1 MVAKKNSSDTPTGRI
16 SQIASRIKD
25 ELAKELAEFKN
36 TPLGKK
42 ATKFAGL
49 VEKEIGGD
57 GIMTFVGYDK
67 GLGSTWDA
75 KSDDYG
81 KQCQRCNTFENGIV
95 NQGMFQFRQLD
106 STMYQTWLDWFAKH
120 DKLGDIAK
128 INFFYISNS
137 LVDAASPLMDIFPV
151 VNIYHSAIGMTFE
164 DKNGKIIRSAILELE
179 FGSNPGLSATINR
192 YLAPQMCM
200 SSIKNPDGSVKS
212 PLDFDEEEFIENL
225 FIDTSGAF
233 SSFFFDFVEKD
244 DGLTQDIVEAQR
256 CVVLDSWGSGAPMPY
271 NNLMRQA
278 YTAGDLYSAYDK
290 ACNGV
295 FKGLQGDA
303 DGKIF
308 LLCGFGPSPL
318 TTQAGAIVNF
328 ASTTNMDIFK
338 RLFHWSYQSYGQCS
352 RSFDN
357 NLQYYCILG
366 VDKVTPLDWLSN
378 SEIKEKMKLPNII
391 STDNGWI
398 REMRG
403 RTTHCNTVAAVY
415 ITLLDM
421 WSKNPPNDGTVQMHT
436 DWEGP
441 IQDVHHYMVNPTIAN
456 FPLVNLPEGWEYGVS
471 IQELNTNEKYKD
483 DKRKYYEFYWFVR
496 MMGEGMLQ
504 IAIPQSLGSTDAG
517 QAGGGNS
524 MFAKAYYY
532 LLEAFGD
539 SKVASTVVKE
549 VFSKADASKRYTEIH
564 QILQVLLVMYVVF
577 KFGLYEDVYWVTGQ
591 SMQDINGKFIQGV
604 TNGYPTV
611 FKIPLKDNVDVLL
624 SYIESVVGM
633 YQSQDRSY
641 DGMNAGQIYAL
652 NHNKASKQLGIYS
665 TLDQVNR
672 WSHPFP
678 NNKFYMWF
686 PGKKIYNECQYI
698 NYPDGIELYFADYN
712 YELVPKTS
720 DSDSLHLSIQNYKGN
735 AMDHDGKKSRSYK
748 TGTVVVILVTVVILI
763 IIFGLYMATRTRKR

>member
-1 MVAKKNSSDTPTGRI
+1 MVAEKKSSDTPTTSGRI
-16 SQIASRIKD
+16 AQIASQIKA
-25 ELAKELAEFKN
+25 ELAEELNEFKN

-67 GLGSTWDA
+67 GLGTTWDS

-81 KQCQRCNTFENGIV
+81 KECQRCNTFENGIV

-106 STMYQTWLDWFAKH
+106 NTMYQEWLGWLAKH
-120 DKLGDIAK
+120 DKMGDIAK
-128 INFFYISNS
+128 INFFYLSNS

-151 VNIYHSAIGMTFE
+151 VNIYHSAIGVTFE
-164 DKNGKIIRSAILELE
+164 DRSGNIIRSAIIELE
-179 FGSNPGLSATINR
+179 FGDNPGLSATINR

-200 SSIKNPDGSVKS
+200 SAVRNADGTTKS

-244 DGLTQDIVEAQR
+244 DYLTESIVNGQK
-256 CVVLDSWGSGAPMPY
+256 CVVLDSWKSGAPMPY
-271 NNLMRQA
+271 NKMMRQA
-278 YTAGDLYSAYDK
+278 YTAGDLYNAYHK
-290 ACNGV
+290 ASNGV

-303 DGKIF
+303 DGRIF
-308 LLCGFGPSPL
+308 LLCGFGPSPI
-318 TTQAGAIVNF
+318 TTQAGAVINF
-328 ASTTNMDIFK
+328 ASTSNMDIFK

-378 SEIKEKMKLPNII
+378 DQIQEKLKLPNII

-403 RTTHCNTVAAVY
+403 RTSHCNTVAAVY

-421 WSKNPPNDGTVQMHT
+421 WSKNPPNSGKVNMLT

-456 FPLVNLPEGWEYGVS
+456 FPLVNLPDGWEYGVS
-471 IQELNTNEKYKD
+471 IQELNTNPKYKE

-496 MMGEGMLQ
+496 MMGEGMVQ
-504 IAIPQSLGSTDAG
+504 VAIPQALGGKDAG
-517 QAGGGNS
+517 QVGGENS
-524 MFAKAYYY
+524 LFARAYYY

-539 SKVASTVVKE
+539 SKVASAIVKE
-549 VFSKADASKRYTEIH
+549 VFSVGGASKRYNEIH

-577 KFGLYEDVYWVTGQ
+577 KFGLYEEVYWVTGQ
-591 SMQDINGKFIQGV
+591 SMQDIDGKYVQGV
-604 TNGYPTV
+604 TNGYPSV
-611 FKIPLKDNVDVLL
+611 FKIPLKDNLDVLL

-633 YQSQDRSY
+633 YQSQNQSY
-641 DGMNAGQIYAL
+641 AGMNAGQIYAL
-652 NHNKASKQLGIYS
+652 NHNKASKQIGIYR
-665 TLDQVNR
+665 TLDQLNR

-686 PGKKIYNECQYI
+686 PGKKIYNECKYI
-698 NYPDGIELYFADYN
+698 NYPDGIELYFADVSYD
-712 YELVPKTS
+712 LVPKS
-720 DSDSLHLSIQNYKGN
+720 ADSDSLHLAIDSTKDTSSQG
-735 AMDHDGKKSRSYK
+735 SSSYK
-748 TGTVVVILVTVVILI
+748 AGTIITILVTLAILV
-763 IIFGLYMATRTRKR
+763 IIFGLYMATRSRKK